1 MPRAGSTALASILN
15 QNPKIYVT
23 PTSALLNLLEY
34 NEHGWITNPSV
45 IANKV
50 PEQIYNISEAIINGI
65 WDHIDRPIIID
76 KCRGWVNHLQTA
88 EVIFRKKPKLIMPV
102 RDIPS
107 ILASYM
113 RVIHKTPKPWYVD
126 DELEKRGLELNDDNR
141 VEAVWHLHV
150 KDSLQW
156 FYDHYQDRKSTRL
169 NSSHT

>member
-1 MPRAGSTALASILN
+1 MIEKDFYFLAGLPRAGSTALASILN

-88 EVIFRKKPKLIMPV
+88 EVIFRKKP
-102 RDIPS
+102 
-107 ILASYM
+107 
-113 RVIHKTPKPWYVD
+113 
-126 DELEKRGLELNDDNR
+126 N
-141 VEAVWHLHV
+141 
-150 KDSLQW
+150 
-156 FYDHYQDRKSTRL
+156 
-169 NSSHT
+169 